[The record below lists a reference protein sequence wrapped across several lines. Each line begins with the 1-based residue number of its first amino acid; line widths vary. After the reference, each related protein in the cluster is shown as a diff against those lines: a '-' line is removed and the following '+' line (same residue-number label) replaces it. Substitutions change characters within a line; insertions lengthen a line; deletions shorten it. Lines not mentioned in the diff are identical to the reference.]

1 MDVSEYT
8 DSICLNAEYKAKSER
23 HPGGQ
28 KTTRRLIKLSDIEPC
43 RILDMGAG
51 SGTTLKLLKE
61 LGFDACGID
70 LEPGEGVT
78 GGNMLRTG
86 FPDGSFE
93 ALISECAFFISG
105 YGCAA
110 LREAHRLLKRGGKLL
125 LSDVF
130 YGDEEDFCK
139 FLLTGGFNPLSC
151 VDITEEWKHYYI
163 ERIWDGTADK
173 FCKLKHDG
181 YCTKKFRYFLSV
193 SERM

>member
-93 ALISECAFFISG
+93 ALISECAFLSRDM
-105 YGCAA
+105 AA
-110 LREAHRLLKRGGKLL
+110 QPQGSSQAAQKAENFSSQMFFMAMRKIFAI
-125 LSDVF
+125 F
-130 YGDEEDFCK
+130 
-139 FLLTGGFNPLSC
+139 
-151 VDITEEWKHYYI
+151 
-163 ERIWDGTADK
+163 ADRR
-173 FCKLKHDG
+173 F
-181 YCTKKFRYFLSV
+181 
-193 SERM
+193 